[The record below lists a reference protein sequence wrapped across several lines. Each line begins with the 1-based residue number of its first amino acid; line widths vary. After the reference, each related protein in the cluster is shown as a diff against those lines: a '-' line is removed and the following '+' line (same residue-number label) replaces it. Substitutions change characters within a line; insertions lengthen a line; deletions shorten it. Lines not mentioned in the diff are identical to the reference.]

1 MRNSVVAVI
10 TVVAIILLVLAA
22 TVILLPPSSPQKSNS
37 SSNSKPSGTCL
48 EDIRDGAKIGNYY
61 NSTSQGYTITYPN
74 GTRVDIPLNS
84 CPVPVYSQA
93 YEVDS
98 IIEANPRFIAAENG
112 SAYVLADNS
121 CNCSTSA
128 GSSNSTG
135 QYAELSFV
143 LYGTQKLYPCGPGYW
158 VYNQVGLIIVTIPI
172 NATGGLQYSH
182 AEFQSGPGNNFYP
195 CTTTTGLSTATQSS

>member
-1 MRNSVVAVI
+1 VVAVI
-10 TVVAIILLVLAA
+10 TVVAIVLLIIAA
-22 TVILLPPSSPQKSNS
+22 TAFLLPSSTLPKSKS
-37 SSNSKPSGTCL
+37 SSNSKPPRTCL
-48 EDIRDGAKIGNYY
+48 VDVRDGAKIGNYY

-98 IIEANPRFIAAENG
+98 VIEADPRFIAAENG
-112 SAYVLADNS
+112 SAYDLADNA

-135 QYAELSFV
+135 QYAEISFV
-143 LYGTQKLYPCGPGYW
+143 LYGNQKLYPCGPGFW
-158 VYNQVGLIIVTIPI
+158 AYNQVGLIIVTIPI
-172 NATGGLQYSH
+172 NSTGGLRYSH

-195 CTTTTGLSTATQSS
+195 CTTTTGMSNATQSSQ